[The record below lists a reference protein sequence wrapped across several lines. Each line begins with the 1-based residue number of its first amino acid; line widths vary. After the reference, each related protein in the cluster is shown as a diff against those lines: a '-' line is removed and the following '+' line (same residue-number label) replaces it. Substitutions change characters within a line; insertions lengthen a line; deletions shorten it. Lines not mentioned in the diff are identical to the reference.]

1 MGSVLRK
8 RRSRHTM
15 SAMVCGLDVH
25 KDSTYATILN
35 LEGKIVNQTRMENE
49 RVLPYLSHFKV
60 SKVGMESSN
69 QIAPLFRQLT
79 SKGYDVVVSH
89 PKKTRYI
96 AEAKIKS
103 DRVDS
108 KAIAELVRLD
118 ALPLAY
124 FPTGE
129 IAQLREKVRR
139 RAFLV
144 RTRVKLRVKIKSVL
158 TYEGL
163 KWPSDHGLFT
173 KKGLEWLHGLN
184 FDSIESYLRILKQL
198 DEEISL
204 LSKELVGIAEGDE
217 DVKLLMTIPGIGY
230 YSAVLIKSE
239 IGDVSRFPF
248 GERLCSYA
256 GLVPSTHASGRTVR
270 HGNITKEG
278 SRWLRW
284 VMVEAA
290 QTHVHKYDTS
300 ITRAYNRIAERKGK
314 KIAVVAAARKL
325 LLCSFSVLKNKRP
338 YYDQA

>member
-1 MGSVLRK
+1 
-8 RRSRHTM
+8 M
-15 SAMVCGLDVH
+15 SAFVCGLDVH
-25 KDSTYATILN
+25 KDSTYATILDLN
-35 LEGKIVNQTRMENE
+35 GKIVNQTKMNNE
-49 RVLPYLSHFKV
+49 RVLSYLAHFNV
-60 SKVGMESSN
+60 SKAGMESSN
-69 QIAPLFRQLT
+69 QIAPLYRQLA
-79 SKGYDVVVSH
+79 SKGYSVVVSH

-124 FPTGE
+124 VPDKE
-129 IAQLREKVRR
+129 IAILREKVRR

-144 RTRVKLRVKIKSVL
+144 RERVKLRVKIKSVL

-184 FDSIESYLRILKQL
+184 LGPVESYLRVLKPL
-198 DEEISL
+198 DDEIKL
-204 LSKELVGIAEGDE
+204 LSKELAGIAEDNE
-217 DVKLLMTIPGIGY
+217 DVKLLMSIPGIGY
-230 YSAVLIKSE
+230 YSALLTKSE
-239 IGDVSRFPF
+239 IGDIKRFPF

-256 GLVPSTHASGRTVR
+256 GLVPSTHASGKSIR
-270 HGNITKEG
+270 HGSITKEG

-300 ITRAYNRIAERKGK
+300 ITRAYSRIAERKGK
-314 KIAVVAAARKL
+314 KVAVIAAARKL
-325 LLCSFSVLKNKRP
+325 LMCSYSVLKNKRP
-338 YYDQA
+338 YQDQA